1 MKIDET
7 DRNRWR
13 AALAACG
20 LLICLTLIPVIH
32 HWIAVTP
39 ETVPVIY
46 D

>member
-7 DRNRWR
+7 GRNRWR
-13 AALAACG
+13 VALAAYG

-39 ETVPVIY
+39 ETMSVIY